1 MNDIK
6 LLTFVTDGNVIFH
19 PETNELEYHFRM
31 IGSVMKTVML
41 YKIIPEKRTIESVNI
56 YYPQI
61 VGDPGVVQYPINMSA
76 DVILSDYDTMV
87 KQFDLQRDDK

>member
-1 MNDIK
+1 MLVSI
-6 LLTFVTDGNVIFH
+6 I
-19 PETNELEYHFRM
+19 
-31 IGSVMKTVML
+31 SVSFNSEAT
-41 YKIIPEKRTIESVNI
+41 IERTIESVNI